1 MTPSTDP
8 LDPSAAEALART
20 LVRTLVR
27 NLGFTLLACVL
38 VLAQTLLA
46 LHELEHL
53 GQVEQERCETCT
65 AGASLGAGQV
75 AGALLLV
82 PAARS
87 PVSQPIAIAYPR
99 LGATFNAHPARAP
112 PMDVRYSPRS
122 ASASVQMFRDSLR
135 SLSLSLS

>member
-1 MTPSTDP
+1 MTPSNDP
-8 LDPSAAEALART
+8 LDPSAAEA

-38 VLAQTLLA
+38 VLAQTLLS
-46 LHELEHL
+46 LHDLEHL
-53 GQVEQERCETCT
+53 GQVEQEHCETCT

-87 PVSQPIAIAYPR
+87 PVSQPTAIASPR
-99 LGATFNAHPARAP
+99 LGAIFNAHPARAP
-112 PMDVRYSPRS
+112 PMDIRSSPRP
-122 ASASVQMFRDSLR
+122 ANGR
-135 SLSLSLS
+135 